1 MAAKKIGVVIALDG
15 EKQFTQQIQNAN
27 KETGALKAELKNL
40 KEEFDGNANSMEY
53 LTKKQDI
60 LTRQQSV
67 YQKKLDAAQNGLK
80 KARDNYDQQT
90 KRLQELEDEF
100 GSAKE
105 KLEAFKKA
113 NDTAGS
119 EYKKQEKL
127 VSDLEEAIEK
137 QTFVRNKEIGS
148 ISDWTKKVN
157 VSEADLKKLN
167 REIGKN
173 ESYMKEAGNSVD
185 KCAKSIDGY
194 GKIIKETQKTEST
207 WIGAMREGLMEAVA
221 SKGLDIAL
229 DVTSAAVD
237 AVKDSMYDISKASSS
252 FAAQTGLT
260 GSALEKYKD
269 VMLGIRGNNF
279 GEDYADISSVMAEIV
294 QIMGELDP
302 SNMQATTESAIAL
315 RDTFGMDVNEQ
326 IRAVDVMMK
335 TLGVD
340 AAQAFNLITTGA
352 QRGLNRSGELVD
364 NITEYGQL
372 WGQAGFSAEEMFA
385 IMENGLDAGAY
396 NLDKVNDYVKEFG
409 VSLADG
415 RIEKNLNSFSDNTQK
430 LFEAWQ
436 NGEATT
442 SDVFYSVIDDL
453 SEMTSQQEALTLA
466 SEVWSA
472 LGEDNAIQVIAALN
486 NVNTAYANVK
496 GAAESLKEVS
506 YSDLES
512 SITGFGAAVQEKIL
526 TPIGETVLPLIQ
538 GAVETAT
545 AVIDGMGGSIDPQQE
560 KINTLITSVTEANEE
575 LETTLK
581 DADTTVKDA
590 ETEAE
595 RIQILGEQ
603 LISLNSVEEKS
614 ISQKHQMKNIVEELG
629 TAIPEIAA
637 AYDEEAGKVHLS
649 DAATRDLI
657 GSTKELIIAQ
667 AAQNAMQEV
676 ANELIEARIALTE
689 AETAKDVASDKNS
702 MYQEEARLL
711 QELKAGYDEYEAAV
725 SKASQAGADAD
736 QLKAIEASM
745 INAEEVERRYLE
757 FWDQQLKSG
766 RATIEEYNSAL
777 ENVGILELDNRIEDN
792 KNSCDQWNETL
803 KNASS
808 SLDELNANVD
818 AAENKVDTYN
828 TAAQESVE
836 ALIKAG
842 EVAEET
848 GSAYSNAK
856 EGMDEATGALEDNA
870 AVAKANAEAQK
881 NAANAILEAYHG
893 YVDEIKS
900 DLQDKISLFDK
911 FDTSDGGED
920 MTVEKM
926 TENLNSQIAAYEE
939 YEKNLAEV
947 KDHVGKEIAPEF
959 MQYLEGMGMEGANT
973 LKHII
978 ATFEDNEPEKVKE
991 MSDKWVEAM
1000 NMTEG
1005 MAEVG
1010 AANKLAYEAA
1020 MGELGSS
1027 DTEFSELSTA
1037 IEEKVTG
1044 EMKTALDGA
1053 VQSAQEMGIK
1063 IPEGLTEGIS
1073 NGEITAED
1081 ALAQLNGSMQGAFEG
1096 LAEVA
1101 KEAGLSGV
1109 DELAAGI
1116 SSGET
1121 TVQEAYRTLISS
1133 LSAHTTDLE
1142 DAGTETGSNAGD
1154 NIVSGLEGKT
1164 EDVSNA
1170 MDTVAQAGADA
1181 ANDKASSYYE
1191 AGVKSAAEYIKGI
1204 QEAQGKA
1211 TVAGGALAAAVSTA
1225 ISSQSGFFGIGQN
1238 ISASVA
1244 LGIQYGSSGVINAA
1258 RNMAVN
1264 ALQAAKDALQIASP
1278 SKKFRKEVGQN
1289 ISESTAFGI
1298 KDKASLAG
1306 KAAKRMSNKVYTNAV
1321 SWLSAY
1327 KKKQQ
1332 VSLVD
1337 EKWYWQ
1343 QVLEHT
1349 KKGTTAYNKA
1359 LKKIKNIT
1367 ISELTASGL
1376 SSSVATKITDNFG
1389 VSKTTKS
1396 GKKKKNKD
1404 TETYYSEIYSAAQ
1417 KYLSNQQVLND
1428 WSLEQELAYWN
1439 AVKGQLKKGTQAWYD
1454 AQKQI
1459 NSLQAD
1465 IAEAEARAAEEK
1477 LRTHADVQDDLLD
1490 KYKVYYKVSAKA
1502 EADYWNIARKQ
1513 FKSGTDERIEADQK
1527 YYEALQDW
1535 YDERR
1540 ELDEEYAE
1548 NSKDI
1553 NDELIEN
1560 IQDLQDAYHD
1570 AVQSR
1575 KQDILSSMDLFENW
1589 DATGYDADTLLYNL
1603 QTQVAGLA
1611 LWEQQ
1616 LEELGKKG
1624 LTDGLMEELRQM
1636 GPDAAANIYS
1646 LNQMTAEQL
1655 SEYNKLW
1662 EQKDAL
1668 AESQAVKDN
1677 ADLLKE
1683 TNTEISQLR
1692 KDAQSEL
1699 DLLNAEYKAAL
1710 QELNTGIS
1718 GELKNLVNKAGTIGE
1733 DAVSSLIAGIGKA
1746 ATAVDTYS
1754 STTKVVNSI
1763 SGQLGTLKDA
1773 GKIIGSD
1780 TLQSILDQLTDT
1792 EKINAA
1798 AKSAAE
1804 SIKTAMAEELIYR
1817 QDAMDELNSI
1827 GNGGVMML
1835 NNMTQAY
1842 GSQQTIVTVD
1852 NSNVIATMQQITGGL
1867 QTLITL
1873 LQNSQMVLDTGVV
1886 AAELQPLLSQEN
1898 ASAAIRTN
1906 RGIL

>member
-1 MAAKKIGVVIALDG
+1 MASKKIGIVIALDG
-15 EKQFTQQIQNAN
+15 EKQFAQQIQNAN

-67 YQKKLDAAQNGLK
+67 YQKKLDGAQNGLK

-90 KRLQELEDEF
+90 KRLQELENEF

-113 NDTAGS
+113 NNIAGS

-148 ISDWTKKVN
+148 IAEWTKKIN
-157 VSEADLKKLN
+157 NSEADLTKLN
-167 REIGKN
+167 REISKN
-173 ESYMKEAGNSVD
+173 ESYVKEADGSID
-185 KCAKSIDGY
+185 KCAKSIDRY
-194 GKIIKETQKTEST
+194 GKAVKEATPITMTLKESIKDGLGEA
-207 WIGAMREGLMEAVA
+207 IGGEIFEAVKA
-221 SKGLDIAL
+221 G
-229 DVTSAAVD
+229 VN
-237 AVKDSMYDISKASSS
+237 AVKDSMYDISKASAS

-269 VMLGIRGNNF
+269 VMLEIRGNNF
-279 GEDYADISSVMAEIV
+279 GEDYADVSSVMAEIV

-340 AAQAFNLITTGA
+340 ATQAFNLITTGA

-409 VSLADG
+409 NSLADG
-415 RIEKNLNSFSDNTQK
+415 RIEKNLDSFSADTQK
-430 LFEAWQ
+430 LFDSWK

-472 LGEDNAIQVIAALN
+472 LGEDNAMQVITALN
-486 NVNTAYANVK
+486 NVNTAYSNVK

-512 SITGFGAAVQEKIL
+512 SVTGFGAAIQENIL
-526 TPIGETVLPLIQ
+526 TPIGESVLPLIQ

-545 AVIDGMGGSIDPQQE
+545 AVIEGMGGSIDPQQE
-560 KINTLITSVTEANEE
+560 KINTLITSVIEANEE
-575 LETTLK
+575 LATTLEA
-581 DADTTVKDA
+581 ADTTVKDA

-603 LISLNSVEEKS
+603 LIALNSVEEKS
-614 ISQKHQMKNIVEELG
+614 MSQKYQMKNIVEELG

-676 ANELIEARIALTE
+676 ANELIEARIALSE
-689 AETAKDVASDKNS
+689 AETAKDTASDKAA
-702 MYQEEARLL
+702 MYQEEAQLL
-711 QELKAGYDEYEAAV
+711 QELKAGYAEYETAV
-725 SKASQAGADAD
+725 SNASRAGADAE
-736 QLKAIEASM
+736 QLKEIEASM
-745 INAEEVERRYLE
+745 VSAAEVERRYLE

-766 RATIEEYNSAL
+766 RATIEEYNAAL
-777 ENVGILELDNRIEDN
+777 ENVGILELDSRIEDN
-792 KNSCDQWNETL
+792 KNNCDQWNETL
-803 KNASS
+803 KSASS
-808 SLDELNANVD
+808 SFDELNANVE
-818 AAENKVDTYN
+818 AAEDKVDTYN

-836 ALIKAG
+836 ALTKAG
-842 EVAEET
+842 EAAGEA
-848 GSAYSNAK
+848 GSAYSKAK
-856 EGMDEATGALEDNA
+856 EGMDASTGALEGNA
-870 AVAKANAEAQK
+870 EAAKANAEAQK
-881 NAANAILEAYHG
+881 NAADAILEAYHG
-893 YVDEIKS
+893 YVDEIKA

-920 MTVEKM
+920 MTVEDM
-926 TENLNSQIAAYEE
+926 TANLDSQIAAFEE
-939 YEKNLAEV
+939 YQENLAAV

-973 LKHII
+973 LKHIL
-978 ATFEDNEPEKVKE
+978 ATFEDNEPDKVKE

-1000 NMTEG
+1000 NISED

-1020 MGELGSS
+1020 MGELGST
-1027 DTEFSELSTA
+1027 DAEFSELSSA
-1037 IEEKVTG
+1037 IEGSISG
-1044 EMKTALDGA
+1044 ELKTALENA
-1053 VQSAQEMGIK
+1053 AKTAQDMGIK
-1063 IPEGLTEGIS
+1063 IPEGLTEGIAS
-1073 NGEITAED
+1073 GDIEAED
-1081 ALAQLNGSMQGAFEG
+1081 AIAQLTGSMQGAFDG

-1116 SSGET
+1116 ASGET
-1121 TVQEAYRTLISS
+1121 TVQEAYQTLIAS
-1133 LSAHTTDLE
+1133 LKAQTTDLE
-1142 DAGTETGSNAGD
+1142 TTGSETGSNAGD

-1170 MDTVAQAGADA
+1170 MDAVAQAGADA
-1181 ANDKASSYYE
+1181 ASNKATFFYE
-1191 AGVKSAAEYIKGI
+1191 AGAKSAAEYLRGI
-1204 QEAQGKA
+1204 QEAQAKA
-1211 TVAGGALAAAVSTA
+1211 TVAGNALATAVKTA
-1225 ISSQSGFFGIGQN
+1225 ISSQTGFFGVGNN

-1244 LGIQYGSSGVINAA
+1244 LGIQYGSSGAINAA
-1258 RNMAVN
+1258 RNMAAN
-1264 ALQAAKDALQIASP
+1264 ALAAAKAELQIASP
-1278 SKKFRKEVGQN
+1278 SKRFRKEVGQN

-1298 KDKASLAG
+1298 KDKAALAG
-1306 KAAKRMSNKVYTNAV
+1306 RAAKRMSNKVYTNAV

-1332 VSLVD
+1332 VSLAD

-1359 LKKIKNIT
+1359 LKKIQNIT
-1367 ISELTASGL
+1367 VSELTASGL

-1389 VSKTTKS
+1389 VSKKTGS

-1404 TETYYSEIYSAAQ
+1404 TETYYSEVYSAAQ

-1428 WSLEQELAYWN
+1428 WSLDQELTYWN

-1459 NSLQAD
+1459 NGLQAD
-1465 IAEAEARAAEEK
+1465 IEEAEARAAEEK
-1477 LRTHADVQDDLLD
+1477 LRTHADVQDDILD
-1490 KYKVYYKVSAKA
+1490 KYKTYYKVSAKA

-1513 FKSGTDERIEADQK
+1513 FKAGTDERIEADQK
-1527 YYEALQDW
+1527 YYDALQEF

-1540 ELDEEYAE
+1540 ELDEEYAK

-1553 NDELIEN
+1553 NDELIES

-1575 KQDILSSMDLFENW
+1575 KEDILSSMNLFESW
-1589 DATGYDADTLLYNL
+1589 DTTGYDADTLLHNL

-1655 SEYNKLW
+1655 KEYNKLW

-1683 TNTEISQLR
+1683 TNAEISQLR
-1692 KDAQSEL
+1692 KDAKSEL
-1699 DLLNAEYKAAL
+1699 ELLTQDYKAAVK
-1710 QELNTGIS
+1710 ELNTGIS
-1718 GELKNLVNKAGTIGE
+1718 DDLKNLVKKAGTIGAE
-1733 DAVSSLIAGIGKA
+1733 AVSALIAKIDEEATSVETYNSTIKATAKIESQLKKVSAAGETIGK
-1746 ATAVDTYS
+1746 
-1754 STTKVVNSI
+1754 K
-1763 SGQLGTLKDA
+1763 
-1773 GKIIGSD
+1773 
-1780 TLQSILDQLTDT
+1780 TLQNILDQLTDET
-1792 EKINAA
+1792 KISTA
-1798 AKSAAE
+1798 AKSVAE
-1804 SIKTAMAEELIYR
+1804 SIKNAMVEELAYR
-1817 QDAMDELNSI
+1817 QDAMNELNSI
-1827 GNGGVMML
+1827 GNGGVVML
-1835 NNMTQAY
+1835 NNMTKAY
-1842 GSQQTIVTVD
+1842 GSQQTVVSVD
-1852 NSNVIATMQQITGGL
+1852 NSGVIATMQQITGGL
-1867 QTLITL
+1867 QILINL

-1898 ASAAIRTN
+1898 ASAALRTN
-1906 RGIL
+1906 RGLL